1 MTPLEELRKLCM
13 SLPGTTEEYPWE
25 HVVWKIGGKIYA
37 ITSDPAENVTVVSTL
52 ERQAVLIQDPSIW
65 VASHV
70 GRYGWVTIGITEPT
84 MLEVAKELIRDSY
97 EMVFGRLSKKKRES
111 LQSDKSA

>member
-1 MTPLEELRKLCM
+1 M

-25 HVVWKIGGKIYA
+25 HVVWKVVGKIYA

-52 ERQAVLIQDPSIW
+52 DRQAVLIQDPSIW

-70 GRYGWVTIGITEPT
+70 GRYGWVTIGLSETA

-97 EMVFGRLSKKKRES
+97 AMVFGKLSKKAR
-111 LQSDKSA
+111 QSIGA